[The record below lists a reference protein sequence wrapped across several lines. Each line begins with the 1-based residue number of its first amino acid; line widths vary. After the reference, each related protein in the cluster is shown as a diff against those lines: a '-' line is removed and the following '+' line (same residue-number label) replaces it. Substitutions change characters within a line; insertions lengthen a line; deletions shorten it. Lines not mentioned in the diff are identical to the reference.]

1 MIAIK
6 HVHSSTLKLSL
17 LVQFPQKHDNTCMHL
32 TVVTAD
38 RLLCIQS
45 GCIKLRQDMA
55 VLHQWPLTTSDLF
68 RCLPCQGHHQAGRQR
83 CHRLP
88 T

>member
-1 MIAIK
+1 MIAIE
-6 HVHSSTLKLSL
+6 HVHSSALKLSL

-32 TVVTAD
+32 TVFTAD

-45 GCIKLRQDMA
+45 RCIRLKQDMV
-55 VLHQWPLTTSDLF
+55 VLHQYALSIADLF
-68 RCLPCQGHHQAGRQR
+68 HCLHDQGHRRAGRQQ
-83 CHRLP
+83 CHRPP